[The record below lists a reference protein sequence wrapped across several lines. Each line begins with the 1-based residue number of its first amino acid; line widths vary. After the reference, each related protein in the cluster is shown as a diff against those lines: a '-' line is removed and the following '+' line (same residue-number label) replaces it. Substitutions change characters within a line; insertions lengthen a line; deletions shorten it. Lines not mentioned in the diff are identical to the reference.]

1 MLTFT
6 AMSIVRGVAKL
17 TALLGGAVITVVSL
31 MALVG
36 VHTDSGWA
44 RAAIAIVVA
53 LAVPLFVVERI
64 LARLPPD
71 KVRGVTTDALAV
83 IYLAFSLAFVGVAHG
98 FARPR
103 LAAEAH
109 RLDAAGVGSLAR
121 VTEFLAGG
129 RGAPRAPAPAEKPD
143 PAVTATASSAPPAA
157 AGPTPPAP
165 AGKDEKPPAVA
176 GTKPV
181 EARPGEVKPGE
192 LRPGDGQ
199 SRTPAQIF
207 SEFAPSVVTISVKMP
222 AGDGGG
228 TGFVVD
234 RSGTIA
240 TNYHVIDHAS
250 EIKVKLMD
258 GTVADEVEVLVENEP
273 NDLALLHIKTAAKL
287 TPVVL
292 GDSDK
297 VVVGEHAVSIGNPL
311 GLEHTLTD
319 GLISSRR
326 VIDGRKMIQMSAPI
340 SPGNSGG
347 PLFDSRG
354 EVIGISTA
362 SYLGHSLLGQNLNLA
377 MPINDLR
384 AMIRDD
390 YPTRHKVGER
400 APAGGNW

>member
-17 TALLGGAVITVVSL
+17 IALLGGAVITVVSL

-36 VHTDSGWA
+36 VHTDNGWA
-44 RAAIAIVVA
+44 RAGIAIVVA

-64 LARLPPD
+64 LARLAPD
-71 KVRGVTTDALAV
+71 KVKGVTTDALAV
-83 IYLAFSLAFVGVAHG
+83 IYLGFSLAFVGVAHG

-109 RLDAAGVGSLAR
+109 RLDGAGIASLAR
-121 VTEFLAGG
+121 LTEFLAGG
-129 RGAPRAPAPAEKPD
+129 GDTPRPPAPAEKPG
-143 PAVTATASSAPPAA
+143 PAAPATASSAPPAA
-157 AGPTPPAP
+157 PATPTPAEN
-165 AGKDEKPPAVA
+165 DKPPAVA
-176 GTKPV
+176 ARPV
-181 EARPGEVKPGE
+181 EPRPGE

-199 SRTPAQIF
+199 PRTPAQIF
-207 SEFAPSVVTISVKMP
+207 SEFAPAVVTITVKMP

-240 TNYHVIDHAS
+240 TNHHVIDHAS

-258 GTVADEVEVLVENEP
+258 GTVADEVEILVENER

-287 TPVVL
+287 MPVVL

-297 VVVGEHAVSIGNPL
+297 VVVGEHAVAIGNPL

-390 YPTRHKVGER
+390 YPTRHKVGEH
-400 APAGGNW
+400 APVGGNW